1 MTAIEKAYEIMK
13 SSFNGGLGPVKGS
26 GGEGGETRDS
36 LAKLISM
43 MESIVQK
50 TNTTAATPAS
60 AAKNMVSPNTKRNIN
75 ATVSKD
81 VLAGEARR
89 ISTAYTEE
97 QTKLDLMMKIQQTRQ
112 RQALQRRLW
121 ERNQAHHNQ
130 QQQQAD
136 QQKQQ
141 QLFHQRT
148 PYHDGDEIEELE
160 DDDEDEHEENEAGN
174 GIQIRPGKSLVLNS
188 RPSFHQDSIRG
199 NFTVPKIAESR
210 DQQRNMALRGL
221 NLGPLQRK

>member
-13 SSFNGGLGPVKGS
+13 SSFNGGLSPVKGNEG
-26 GGEGGETRDS
+26 GGEQKDS

-50 TNTTAATPAS
+50 TNTTTATPAS
-60 AAKNMVSPNTKRNIN
+60 AAKNLVSPNTKRNIN

-121 ERNQAHHNQ
+121 ERNQAHH

-136 QQKQQ
+136 QQKQQQ

-148 PYHDGDEIEELE
+148 PYHDGDDIDEV
-160 DDDEDEHEENEAGN
+160 DEDEEEEEHEENETGN

-199 NFTVPKIAESR
+199 NFTIPKIAESR